1 MPRLYFRFY
10 AALLASLA
18 LLTLAVVL
26 LWQWAGAPVELSDRT
41 LGTLLRNALPPAE
54 APPEQQQAA
63 LERMTRG
70 LRADITLFSKDW
82 QRLAYVGEPLERP
95 DRRQLR
101 AQRMAQLE
109 RMQRM
114 DGGQEGQG
122 GPWQRGERGAEH
134 GDAGGAPSAGGA
146 GARRGDAA
154 QDGGAGPLRGDAA
167 GDGGSGP
174 PRRDAAQDGGT
185 GARRGDGAAAGGAP
199 ADAQDA
205 PDAKDDERAAPRA
218 GPLDRA
224 RRWARGDEDLDR
236 PLRLRRFQMRLDDG
250 RHIVSN
256 TPLRQMPSRVRLHTI
271 LIGLAI
277 IIAIA
282 AYPVVRRVT
291 RRLEQLQQG
300 VESLGAGNL
309 SARVEVRGS
318 DEVAAL
324 AASFNRS
331 ADQIEALVGAHKTM
345 LANASHE
352 LRTPLARIRLALELT
367 KDNVDPKRR
376 AGLEQDIAELDQL
389 IDEILLASRLDAVGE
404 RTENEELDLLPL
416 AAEEC
421 ARYDEADLDGEALPV
436 RGDARLLRR
445 MLRNLLENARRHGLP
460 PTTVKLRRSGTGE
473 AACAEIVVQDA
484 GPGIPKEEFDKVFEP
499 FYRSSNA
506 RDSVGAGLGL
516 ALVRQIARRHGGD
529 ARCAELRRGHSA
541 FVVTLPLV
549 GHG

>member
-41 LGTLLRNALPPAE
+41 LGTLLRNALPAAE

-70 LRADITLFSKDW
+70 LRTDITLFSKDW

-95 DRRQLR
+95 DRRMLR
-101 AQRMAQLE
+101 QQRMEHIARME
-109 RMQRM
+109 RM
-114 DGGQEGQG
+114 ESGQG
-122 GPWQRGERGAEH
+122 GQHGE
-134 GDAGGAPSAGGA
+134 
-146 GARRGDAA
+146 
-154 QDGGAGPLRGDAA
+154 
-167 GDGGSGP
+167 
-174 PRRDAAQDGGT
+174 
-185 GARRGDGAAAGGAP
+185 
-199 ADAQDA
+199 
-205 PDAKDDERAAPRA
+205 RA
-218 GPLDRA
+218 GPLDQA
-224 RRWARGDEDLDR
+224 RRWARGDEDIDR
-236 PLRLRRFQMRLDDG
+236 PLRQRRFQMHLDDG
-250 RHIVSN
+250 RHIVST
-256 TPLRQMPSRVRLHTI
+256 TPLRQAPSRMRLHTI

-291 RRLEQLQQG
+291 RRLEHLQKG

-309 SARVEVRGS
+309 SARVEVKGN

-331 ADQIEALVGAHKTM
+331 ADQIEALVGAHKSM

-352 LRTPLARIRLALELT
+352 LRTPLARIRLALELS
-367 KDNVDPKRR
+367 KDSVEPKRR

-389 IDEILLASRLDAVGE
+389 IDEILLASRLDAAGE
-404 RTENEELDLLPL
+404 RTENELLDLLPL

-421 ARYDEADLDGEALPV
+421 ARYDEADLDGESLTV

-445 MLRNLLENARRHGLP
+445 MLRNLLDNARRHGVP
-460 PTTVKLRRSGTGE
+460 PTTVKLRHSGVGKD
-473 AACAEIVVQDA
+473 ACAEIVVQDA
-484 GPGIPKEEFDKVFEP
+484 GPGISQSEYDKVFEP

-506 RDSVGAGLGL
+506 RDSVGSGLGL
-516 ALVRQIARRHGGD
+516 ALVRQIARRHGGE
-529 ARCAELRRGHSA
+529 ARCANLHTGRSA
-541 FVVTLPLV
+541 FVVTLPLAE
-549 GHG
+549 GN

>member
-26 LWQWAGAPVELSDRT
+26 LWQWAGAPTELSDRT
-41 LGTLLRNALPPAE
+41 LGTLLRNALPAAE

-63 LERMTRG
+63 LERLTRG

-95 DRRQLR
+95 DRRMLR
-101 AQRMAQLE
+101 QQRMEMLARMQE
-109 RMQRM
+109 RMHNEDRL
-114 DGGQEGQG
+114 
-122 GPWQRGERGAEH
+122 H
-134 GDAGGAPSAGGA
+134 GD
-146 GARRGDAA
+146 
-154 QDGGAGPLRGDAA
+154 
-167 GDGGSGP
+167 
-174 PRRDAAQDGGT
+174 
-185 GARRGDGAAAGGAP
+185 GDGAPGESRAV
-199 ADAQDA
+199 
-205 PDAKDDERAAPRA
+205 PDADTLPRA

-250 RHIVSN
+250 RHIISN
-256 TPLRQMPSRVRLHTI
+256 TPLRQMPSRMRLHTI

-291 RRLEQLQQG
+291 RRLEHLQQG

-309 SARVEVRGS
+309 SARVEVKGS

-352 LRTPLARIRLALELT
+352 LRTPLARIRLALELS
-367 KDNVDPKRR
+367 KEQVDAKRR

-404 RTENEELDLLPL
+404 RTENEDLDLLPL

-421 ARYDEADLDGEALPV
+421 ARYEEADLDGESLPV

-445 MLRNLLENARRHGLP
+445 MLRNLLENARRHGVP
-460 PTTVKLRRSGTGE
+460 PTTVKLRRSSVDGVDV
-473 AACAEIVVQDA
+473 AEIVVRDA
-484 GPGIPKEEFDKVFEP
+484 GPGIPQAEYDKVFEP

-506 RDSVGAGLGL
+506 RDSVGSGLGL

-529 ARCAELRRGHSA
+529 ARCDHLHTGHSA
-541 FVVTLPLV
+541 FVITLPLQNGSQSV
-549 GHG
+549 

>member
-63 LERMTRG
+63 LDRMTRG
-70 LRADITLFSKDW
+70 LRTDITLFSKDW
-82 QRLAYVGEPLERP
+82 QRLAYVGQPLERL
-95 DRRQLR
+95 DRRMLR
-101 AQRMAQLE
+101 QQRME
-109 RMQRM
+109 RMERM
-114 DGGQEGQG
+114 GRMQDGGHEGL
-122 GPWQRGERGAEH
+122 PRGERGGQGGA
-134 GDAGGAPSAGGA
+134 DAG
-146 GARRGDAA
+146 RAA
-154 QDGGAGPLRGDAA
+154 T
-167 GDGGSGP
+167 GGSA
-174 PRRDAAQDGGT
+174 PRP
-185 GARRGDGAAAGGAP
+185 AAAGGALP
-199 ADAQDA
+199 AADGAVPANDGAAPAAAQDLEA
-205 PDAKDDERAAPRA
+205 GQRA

-224 RRWARGDEDLDR
+224 RRWARGDDDLDR
-236 PLRLRRFQMRLDDG
+236 PLRMRRFQMRLEDG
-250 RHIVSN
+250 RHIVST
-256 TPLRQMPSRVRLHTI
+256 TPLRQAPSRMRLHTI
-271 LIGLAI
+271 LIGLAVL
-277 IIAIA
+277 IAIA

-309 SARVEVRGS
+309 AARVEVRGS

-389 IDEILLASRLDAVGE
+389 IDEILLASRLDAAGE
-404 RTENEELDLLPL
+404 PTEHALLDLLPL

-421 ARYDEADLDGEALPV
+421 ARYEEADLDGESLTV

-445 MLRNLLENARRHGLP
+445 LLRNLLENARRHGVP
-460 PTTVKLRRSGTGE
+460 PTTVRLRRSGAGA

-484 GPGIPKEEFDKVFEP
+484 GPGVRRDEFDKVFEP

-506 RDSVGAGLGL
+506 RDSVGSGLGL
-516 ALVRQIARRHGGD
+516 ALVRQIARRHGGE
-529 ARCAELRRGHSA
+529 ARCTDLHTGRSA
-541 FVVTLPLV
+541 FVVTLPLAE
-549 GHG
+549 GE

>member
-26 LWQWAGAPVELSDRT
+26 LWQWAGAPTELSDRT
-41 LGTLLRNALPPAE
+41 LGTLLRNALPAAE

-63 LERMTRG
+63 LERLTRG

-95 DRRQLR
+95 DRRMLR
-101 AQRMAQLE
+101 QQRMEMLE
-109 RMQRM
+109 RMQERRRGEGRLHGDG
-114 DGGQEGQG
+114 DGGNG
-122 GPWQRGERGAEH
+122 GGER
-134 GDAGGAPSAGGA
+134 S
-146 GARRGDAA
+146 
-154 QDGGAGPLRGDAA
+154 A
-167 GDGGSGP
+167 GDGG
-174 PRRDAAQDGGT
+174 RN
-185 GARRGDGAAAGGAP
+185 GAGAGGDGAPGESRAL
-199 ADAQDA
+199 
-205 PDAKDDERAAPRA
+205 PDAEPLPRA

-250 RHIVSN
+250 RHIISN
-256 TPLRQMPSRVRLHTI
+256 TPLRQMPSRMRLHTI

-277 IIAIA
+277 FIAIA

-291 RRLEQLQQG
+291 RRLEHLQQG

-309 SARVEVRGS
+309 SARVEVKGS

-352 LRTPLARIRLALELT
+352 LRTPLARIRLALELS
-367 KDNVDPKRR
+367 KEQVDAKRR

-404 RTENEELDLLPL
+404 RTENEDLDLLPL

-421 ARYDEADLDGEALPV
+421 ARYEEADLDGEPLPV

-445 MLRNLLENARRHGLP
+445 MLRNLLENARRHGVP
-460 PTTVKLRRSGTGE
+460 PTTVKLRRSSADGVDV
-473 AACAEIVVQDA
+473 AEIVVRDA
-484 GPGIPKEEFDKVFEP
+484 GPGIPKAEYDKVFEP

-506 RDSVGAGLGL
+506 RDSVGSGLGL

-529 ARCAELRRGHSA
+529 ARCDHLHTGHSA
-541 FVVTLPLV
+541 FVITLPLQNGSQSV
-549 GHG
+549 

>member
-41 LGTLLRNALPPAE
+41 LGTLLRNALPAAE

-70 LRADITLFSKDW
+70 LRTDITLFSKDW
-82 QRLAYVGEPLERP
+82 QRLAYVGQPLERP
-95 DRRQLR
+95 DRRMLR
-101 AQRMAQLE
+101 QQRMEHIARME
-109 RMQRM
+109 RMEARQHGA
-114 DGGQEGQG
+114 D
-122 GPWQRGERGAEH
+122 AEH
-134 GDAGGAPSAGGA
+134 GGGA
-146 GARRGDAA
+146 GR
-154 QDGGAGPLRGDAA
+154 GAGSGHDGQEAHGSA
-167 GDGGSGP
+167 GDRRSGAVP
-174 PRRDAAQDGGT
+174 EA
-185 GARRGDGAAAGGAP
+185 
-199 ADAQDA
+199 
-205 PDAKDDERAAPRA
+205 EAAPRA
-218 GPLDRA
+218 GPLDQA
-224 RRWARGDEDLDR
+224 RRWARGDEDIDR
-236 PLRLRRFQMRLDDG
+236 PLRQRRFQMHLDDG
-250 RHIVSN
+250 RHIVST
-256 TPLRQMPSRVRLHTI
+256 TPLRQAPSRMRLHTI

-291 RRLEQLQQG
+291 RRLEHLQKG

-352 LRTPLARIRLALELT
+352 LRTPLARIRLALELS
-367 KDNVDPKRR
+367 KDSVGPKRR

-389 IDEILLASRLDAVGE
+389 IDEILLASRLDAVGGSA
-404 RTENEELDLLPL
+404 ENEELDLLPL

-421 ARYDEADLDGEALPV
+421 ARYDEADLDGESLTV

-445 MLRNLLENARRHGLP
+445 LLRNLLDNARRHGVP
-460 PTTVKLRRSGTGE
+460 PTTMKLRRSGVGKD
-473 AACAEIVVQDA
+473 ACAEIVVQDA
-484 GPGIPKEEFDKVFEP
+484 GPGIPQSEYDKVFEP

-506 RDSVGAGLGL
+506 RDSVGSGLGL
-516 ALVRQIARRHGGD
+516 ALVRQIARRHGGE
-529 ARCAELRRGHSA
+529 ARCANLHTGRSA
-541 FVVTLPLV
+541 FVVTLPLAD
-549 GHG
+549 GD